1 MRALLHADWLRLRR
15 RKDFWIIAIAV
26 LVVGAVGFLSAY
38 RNDATDPTWLD
49 RTPAEIRDEIKSF
62 TDFGGMTQAEMDAQI
77 QQMVDDSI
85 AQQAQERANWEAQ
98 QAIALQKYDLAQTPF
113 TLLGSGIV
121 PMLAL
126 VLMASLAVGDE
137 FRFGTIR
144 TSLLA
149 AGKRRR
155 FLFARVVSLTAMT
168 VALFGAM
175 VVLAVVLGIG
185 LRIVGAEVNPST
197 IPIDAGAGL
206 AWLGAQILATMVV
219 ISLGLAL
226 TVLLRSGALPLLLII
241 IAALVELFVAAL
253 PIFAATACPF
263 AAPTSGTDASSAAT
277 CWSVLAGVPQAFLAR
292 SIQTISARL
301 GTDTHAL
308 AFAGVP
314 VPTGPI
320 DLPPLAIAGI
330 IAAWGLLFL
339 FIDDRRF
346 RTMDVVE

>member
-1 MRALLHADWLRLRR
+1 MKALLRADWLRFRR

-26 LVVGAVGFLSAY
+26 LVAGGVGFVSAY
-38 RNDATDPTWLD
+38 HTDSTDPTWLT
-49 RTPAEIRDEIKSF
+49 RTPAEIRDEIKSY
-62 TDFGGMTQAEMDAQI
+62 TDFEGMDQADIDAQI
-77 QQMVDDSI
+77 QQMVDDSL
-85 AQQAQERANWEAQ
+85 AQQVQERADWEAQ

-155 FLFARVVSLTAMT
+155 FLFARLVSLTAMT
-168 VALFGAM
+168 IALFGAM
-175 VVLAVVLGIG
+175 VLLAFILGLG
-185 LRIVGAEVNPST
+185 LRVVGAEVNAST
-197 IPIDAGAGL
+197 IPIDPGSGI
-206 AWLGAQILATMVV
+206 AWLGAQILATMVL

-253 PIFAATACPF
+253 PIFAATECPF
-263 AAPTSGTDASSAAT
+263 AAQGSATDPGSGAT

-292 SIQTISARL
+292 SIQTITARL

-308 AFAGVP
+308 AFAGVQ

-320 DLPPLAIAGI
+320 DLPVFAIAGI
-330 IAAWGLLFL
+330 IALWGLLFL
-339 FIDDRRF
+339 VVADRRF